1 MAPMDLVLWQQACLA
16 THVKPLTWQF
26 FAQDTAPPGWE
37 VKYPRNKA
45 YKARIIYVDPGSKT
59 VRLSFR
65 PHVVAW
71 TSATLPPIGSLVEV
85 TSFSTS
91 ILDEHEVQPTT
102 DWSPLLLSVIS
113 RC

>member
-1 MAPMDLVLWQQACLA
+1 MI
-16 THVKPLTWQF
+16 
-26 FAQDTAPPGWE
+26 AQDTAPPGWE
-37 VKYPRNKA
+37 EKYPRNKA

-85 TSFSTS
+85 TYLQLHFLMSMKFNLPQ
-91 ILDEHEVQPTT
+91 IGRL
-102 DWSPLLLSVIS
+102 
-113 RC
+113 CC